1 MPRRNTWLTLA
12 GAVTAAGVGF
22 AAERAALN
30 RKRRHDPEADEDF
43 GTRRGERSR
52 FVDLPDGARL
62 FVEELGPE
70 SETRGVVFIHGSA
83 LRTDLWHYQMEGLG
97 GHRLVFYDLRGHGLS
112 QPKGE
117 DLEIQRLVDDL
128 EAVIDACGLE
138 EVVLVGHSVGGMIA
152 LEYCR
157 RDPEKLGSQVRGL
170 GLLNTTYGPAAETV
184 IGGATVARLERFTRR
199 PLDAMG
205 KRHQTIDTLR
215 KIIRPSD
222 ALFWAVAV
230 AAFGEEASAKQI
242 DFTYDMVAE
251 TPTDVVF
258 ELVKSYRAFDMAEA
272 LEDVNVPALVVSGTH
287 DRLTVSSASEYLAEH
302 LPKADLHIF
311 DGCGHMSML
320 ERHDEVNELLT
331 KLFNDTLGKPG
342 NGRKRKKR

>member
-1 MPRRNTWLTLA
+1 
-12 GAVTAAGVGF
+12 
-22 AAERAALN
+22 
-30 RKRRHDPEADEDF
+30 
-43 GTRRGERSR
+43 
-52 FVDLPDGARL
+52 
-62 FVEELGPE
+62 
-70 SETRGVVFIHGSA
+70 
-83 LRTDLWHYQMEGLG
+83 
-97 GHRLVFYDLRGHGLS
+97 
-112 QPKGE
+112 
-117 DLEIQRLVDDL
+117 
-128 EAVIDACGLE
+128 
-138 EVVLVGHSVGGMIA
+138 MIA

-157 RDPEKLGSQVRGL
+157 RNPEMLGAQVRGL

-199 PLDAMG
+199 PLDAVG

-222 ALFWAVAV
+222 ALFWAIAV
-230 AAFGEEASAKQI
+230 AAFGEDASAKQI

-258 ELVKSYRAFDMAEA
+258 ELVKSYRAFDMADA
-272 LEDVNVPALVVSGTH
+272 LAEVTVPALIVGGTH

-331 KLFNDTLGKPG
+331 KLFDDTLGKPG
-342 NGRKRKKR
+342 NGRKKKKR